1 MTYTVPMVVKLLKVL
16 EAFRSA
22 GPRLA
27 LTQVISL
34 CGIPKASAFR
44 ILETLRSEGVLTRD
58 VHGSYRLTYHLLE
71 VAMVVQDRNP
81 LRKCALPYLQQL
93 NREFQETVN
102 LGALEDDHVVYVEVL
117 ESPHS
122 LRVVP
127 SVGSR
132 APLHATSL
140 GKAVAA
146 FLLTERVTSILE
158 KDGLKRF
165 TPSTITGMAPFL
177 DELEATQERG
187 YAIDSEEETMQCTCV
202 AAPVFD
208 SKAHVAGAV
217 SVAVPSSR
225 ISPGRIQVLGS
236 RLREVTRTI
245 SELLGYHSGAG
256 RMASTSSMSE
266 SAVPR
271 NL

>member
-27 LTQVISL
+27 LTQVVSL

-81 LRKCALPYLQQL
+81 LRKGALPYLQQL

-117 ESPHS
+117 ESPHR
-122 LRVVP
+122 LRIVP

-146 FLLTERVTSILE
+146 FLSTERVMSILE
-158 KDGLKRF
+158 KDRLKSF
-165 TPSTITGMAPFL
+165 TPSTITAMTPFL
-177 DELEATQERG
+177 DELEATRERG
-187 YAIDSEEETMQCTCV
+187 YAIDNQEETLQCTCV

-208 SKAHVAGAV
+208 SKNHVTGAV
-217 SVAVPSSR
+217 SVSVPSSR
-225 ISPGRIQVLGS
+225 ILPGRIHQLGS
-236 RLREVTRTI
+236 RLKEVSRTI
-245 SELLGYHSGAG
+245 SELLGYHGVA
-256 RMASTSSMSE
+256 RPMVATASMPE
-266 SAVPR
+266 LAIPGD
-271 NL
+271 L